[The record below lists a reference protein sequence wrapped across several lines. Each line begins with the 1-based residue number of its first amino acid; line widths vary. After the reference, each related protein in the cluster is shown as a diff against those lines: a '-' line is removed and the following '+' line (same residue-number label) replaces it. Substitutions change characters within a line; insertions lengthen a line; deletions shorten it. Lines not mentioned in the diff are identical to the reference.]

1 MQILSYP
8 TETVLCNKITRNR
21 IVLSFKDCPR
31 KPLRRRGNKPLLL
44 LLEDLPRKAIDVV
57 TDSSALG
64 KRKEDPLRNVRL
76 GYLFRPMVQMVY
88 VGVVLVG

>member
-1 MQILSYP
+1 MQDCLIPRSK
-8 TETVLCNKITRNR
+8 KINR
-21 IVLSFKDCPR
+21 STIVLSFKDSPR
-31 KPLRRRGNKPLLL
+31 KPLRRRGNKP
-44 LLEDLPRKAIDVV
+44 LEDLPRKAIDVV

-76 GYLFRPMVQMVY
+76 GYFFRPMVQMVY